1 MQFTFL
7 TFHCNLFMALIELTK
22 RGLYCAQADIYI
34 DPWKSVSKAL
44 ITHAHSDHARSGNG
58 LYVAQEF
65 CVPLLNL
72 RLGKINAQ
80 GVKYGEQM
88 ICNGVKISFHP
99 AGHVSGSSQIRMEYK
114 GEVWVVSGDYKL
126 EDDGVCTPFE
136 SVKCHSFVSEST
148 FGLPIYRWK
157 DQYEVYNEIN
167 NWWKKNAADGIV
179 SVIMAYSLGKA
190 QRILK
195 HLDQEIGKVI
205 VHPAVGAMN
214 ESVREFTPDLPSDII
229 WNKELVASNYRNAIL
244 IVPPNSAEAMLEMF
258 NPISIAFASGW
269 MSFRGGKFQVS
280 AERGFTLSDHADW
293 DSLNKAIDASEA
305 EQVFITH
312 GFTKPYVKWLR
323 EQGKNAFE
331 LETLF
336 STNGECEE

>member
-1 MQFTFL
+1 
-7 TFHCNLFMALIELTK
+7 MALIELTK
-22 RGLYCAQADIYI
+22 EGLYCAPADVYI
-34 DPWKSVSKAL
+34 DPWKSVPRAL
-44 ITHAHSDHARSGNG
+44 ITHAHSDHARSGNK
-58 LYVAQEF
+58 LYVAHEH

-80 GVKYGEQM
+80 GVKYGEP
-88 ICNGVKISFHP
+88 ISYNGVKISFHP
-99 AGHVSGSSQIRMEYK
+99 AGHVPGSAQIRLEYQ

-136 SVKCHSFVSEST
+136 SVKCHAFISEST
-148 FGLPIYRWK
+148 FGLPVYRWK
-157 DQYEVYNEIN
+157 DQEEVYAEMNR
-167 NWWKKNAADGIV
+167 WWKQNAADGIV

-195 HLDQEIGKVI
+195 HLDQQIGPVI

-214 ESVREFTPDLPSDII
+214 EAVRVYTPDLPAEVI
-229 WNKELVASNYRNAIL
+229 WNKELTASNYRNALL

-258 NPISIAFASGW
+258 NPCSIAFASGW
-269 MSFRGGKFQVS
+269 MSFRGGKYTAA

-293 DSLNKAIDASEA
+293 NGLNKAIDASGA
-305 EQVFITH
+305 EQIYITH
-312 GFTKPYVKWLR
+312 GFTGAYVKWLR
-323 EQGKNAFE
+323 EQGRNAFE

-336 STNGECEE
+336 NGKGDSGE

>member
-1 MQFTFL
+1 
-7 TFHCNLFMALIELTK
+7 MALIELTK
-22 RGLYCAQADIYI
+22 HGLYCAQADVYI
-34 DPWKSVSKAL
+34 DPWKSVPKAL

-58 LYVAQEF
+58 LYIAQVH

-80 GVKYGEQM
+80 GLKYGEQM
-88 ICNGVKISFHP
+88 TINGVKISFHP
-99 AGHVSGSSQIRMEYK
+99 AGHVPGSSQIRIEYK

-136 SVKCHSFVSEST
+136 SVKCHSFISEST
-148 FGLPIYRWK
+148 FGLPIYQWK
-157 DQYEVYNEIN
+157 DQHEVYAEIN
-167 NWWKKNAADGIV
+167 NWWKKNATDGVV

-195 HLDQEIGKVI
+195 HLDQGIGKVI
-205 VHPAVGAMN
+205 VHPVVGVMN
-214 ESVREFTPDLPSDII
+214 EAVRDFTPDLPMDII
-229 WNKELVASNYRNAIL
+229 WNKDLTASNYRNAML

-258 NPISIAFASGW
+258 NPCSIAFASGW
-269 MSFRGGKFQVS
+269 MNFRGGKYQMS
-280 AERGFTLSDHADW
+280 SERGFTLSDHADW
-293 DSLNKAIDASEA
+293 SSLNKAIEASDA
-305 EQVFITH
+305 EQIFVTH
-312 GFTKPYVKWLR
+312 GFVKPYVKWLR

-336 STNGECEE
+336 SSNGSSEE